1 MFAFPC
7 SATKDA
13 NTSTTEPIQ
22 MGLDDCLEYIVDDEL
37 MEVGY
42 ALLLIFAVLLIF
54 AASLCHVDLE
64 TRQHSCLCRSHRLL
78 SVCARY
84 LS

>member
-42 ALLLIFAVLLIF
+42 GLLLTYAS
-54 AASLCHVDLE
+54 SLCHVDIE
-64 TRQHSCLCRSHRLL
+64 TRPHSCLCRSHHLL
-78 SVCARY
+78 SVCARCP
-84 LS
+84 S